1 MNAWRAE
8 PLYQRFA
15 VLEAEQ
21 RIEVAEREV
30 AQSGWQL
37 KKLENRLDK
46 LSQQV
51 QRRGRVAWPDLRRL
65 KSLKPYR

>member
-1 MNAWRAE
+1 MNEWRAE
-8 PLYQRFA
+8 PFWEWWSIQMAEIRVEQA
-15 VLEAEQ
+15 EAE
-21 RIEVAEREV
+21 VKHT
-30 AQSGWQL
+30 GWQL

>member
-1 MNAWRAE
+1 MNEWHWE
-8 PLYQRFA
+8 PLYQCFA